1 VVGLHEFSHAFV
13 GCLTCAKIESIE
25 IDPDEGG
32 VTRMVK
38 KKKSLAKMLQC
49 KKKKKK

>member
-1 VVGLHEFSHAFV
+1 M

-32 VTRMVK
+32 VTRMVNAIITTMK
-38 KKKSLAKMLQC
+38 IITFLTFPFSVAVFKC
-49 KKKKKK
+49 